1 MRPNRPFHHRLVGRL
16 LLLGGVP
23 AIVVLAIAFSVGFS
37 RTEAELRASVERQV
51 LEAARIAAYDIA
63 DENLQAVT
71 ACRVMADAAAAG
83 FLGDRERSLALARS
97 VLVTTPSFQATSF
110 GWEPRPDD
118 AAALASGLPIEAMD
132 ETGRFLPY
140 WHRDATAPDGIALE
154 PLVDMESPGSL
165 YYLEPR
171 RLFEETGVPTSV
183 ITKPYDYE
191 GVSLIEH
198 IHPIVVDGRFMG
210 IASVDRTLDALR
222 SRLLGLR
229 EELGGESDLFLTT
242 RGLFIAATEDDRR
255 GETGRGQLQESEVAV
270 SPYATLFRE
279 LERNESA
286 AFVTVAD
293 DPILGEPCFY
303 GVSRVV
309 PGDWLLVV
317 RTPVSVASA
326 SANRLMMGNLVGIGV
341 AFVIVVGMLLL
352 LSRPIIRRIERSAD
366 AVRTIGDGDLSIRI
380 TPDDATD
387 ETGDL
392 LRGVARMSD
401 TLRIMA
407 GGVGSARRDI
417 ESVAGEIVESSESE
431 AENANAFGTS
441 ATEIAAAVREIAATA
456 KELDVEVRR
465 VDRRAAES
473 AETTRDG
480 RRRLGEMSDAMRSVQ
495 DATQAI
501 SARLGE
507 ISRSAGRIGGV
518 VDTIGRIAEQT
529 NLLSVNAAIEAEKA
543 GEYGTGFL
551 VVAREIR
558 RLADQTAVAT
568 GEITETVEG
577 MQSAVSSGV
586 MEMDRYTDRVRRV
599 VDETEEVS
607 GDLGGMLE
615 AASENAEA
623 VGRVAEGVTA
633 QAAGASQIDDAMSGL
648 SRGAEQAARTADR
661 LQSAAR
667 RLERATSALT
677 DALAGWR
684 LGDGDGS
691 A

>member
-1 MRPNRPFHHRLVGRL
+1 MRSDRPFHHRLVGRL
-16 LLLGGVP
+16 LLLGGMP
-23 AIVVLAIAFSVGFS
+23 AIVVLAIAFILGFS
-37 RTEAELRASVERQV
+37 RTESELRADVERQV
-51 LEAARIAAYDIA
+51 REAARIAAFDVA

-71 ACRVMADAAAAG
+71 AARVMAQAAAAG

-97 VLVTTPSFQATSF
+97 VLVTTPSFQAASF
-110 GWEPRPDD
+110 GWEPRADD
-118 AAALASGLPIEAMD
+118 ADALGGDLPPETMD
-132 ETGRFLPY
+132 ATGRFLPY
-140 WHRDATAPDGIALE
+140 WHRDPAAPDGIALE
-154 PLVDMESPGSL
+154 PLVGMEDPSFL

-171 RLFEETGVPTSV
+171 RIFEETGVPTSV

-210 IASVDRTLDALR
+210 IATIDRSLETLR
-222 SRLLGLR
+222 SRLLALR
-229 EELGGESDLFLTT
+229 DELGSESDLFLTT
-242 RGLFIAATEDDRR
+242 RGLYIAATEDARR
-255 GETGRGQLQESEVAV
+255 ADTGRAQLQESEVAT
-270 SPYATLFRE
+270 SPYASLFRE

-286 AFVTVAD
+286 GFVTVAT
-293 DPILGEPCFY
+293 DPVLGEPCFY
-303 GVSRVV
+303 GVARVV
-309 PGDWLLVV
+309 PGDWMLVV
-317 RTPVSVASA
+317 RQPVSIASA
-326 SANRLMMGNLVGIGV
+326 SANRLMLGNLVGICV
-341 AFVIVVGMLLL
+341 AFSIAVGILLM

-366 AVRTIGDGDLSIRI
+366 AVRRIGDGDLSVRLAS
-380 TPDDATD
+380 DDATD

-401 TLRIMA
+401 TLRGMA

-417 ESVAGEIVESSESE
+417 ESVTTEIVSSSESE
-431 AENANAFGTS
+431 AENASTFGTS

-456 KELDVEVRR
+456 TELDAEVRR

-480 RRRLGEMSDAMRSVQ
+480 RRRLAEMSDAMRSVQ
-495 DATQAI
+495 EATRGI
-501 SARLGE
+501 STRLGE

-599 VDETEEVS
+599 VDETEDVS
-607 GDLGGMLE
+607 SDLGAMLE
-615 AASENAEA
+615 TTGENAEA

-633 QAAGASQIDDAMSGL
+633 QAAGAAQIDDAMSGL
-648 SRGAEQAARTADR
+648 SRGAEQASRTAER
-661 LQSAAR
+661 LQTAAR
-667 RLERATSALT
+667 RLERASGALT
-677 DALAGWR
+677 TALAGWR
-684 LGDGDGS
+684 LGDGDD
-691 A
+691 AV

>member
-1 MRPNRPFHHRLVGRL
+1 MRPNRPFHQRLVGRL

-23 AIVVLAIAFSVGFS
+23 AAIVLAIAFVLGFS
-37 RTEAELRASVERQV
+37 RTEAELRGAVEGQV
-51 LEAARIAAYDIA
+51 HEAARIAAFDVA

-118 AAALASGLPIEAMD
+118 AAALSSDLPDAAMD
-132 ETGRFLPY
+132 ASGRFLPY
-140 WHRDATAPDGIALE
+140 WHRDADAPDGIALE
-154 PLVDMESPGSL
+154 PLVGMENPEFL
-165 YYLEPR
+165 YYLEPKR
-171 RLFEETGVPTSV
+171 IFEETGVPTSV

-210 IASVDRTLDALR
+210 IATVDRTLDAVR

-229 EELGGESDLFLTT
+229 EDLGSESDLFLTT
-242 RGLFIAATEDDRR
+242 RGLFIAATEDARR
-255 GETGRGQLQESEVAV
+255 NETGRALLQEAEVAT
-270 SPYATLFRE
+270 SPYASLFRE
-279 LERNESA
+279 LGERDDES
-286 AFVTVAD
+286 FVTVAD
-293 DPILGEPCFY
+293 DPVLGEPCFY
-303 GVSRVV
+303 GVSHVE
-309 PGDWLLVV
+309 PGGWMLVV
-317 RTPVSVASA
+317 RQPVSVASA
-326 SANRLMMGNLVGIGV
+326 SVNRLMLGNLVGIVV
-341 AFVIVVGMLLL
+341 ALALAVGILLQL
-352 LSRPIIRRIERSAD
+352 ARPIIRRVERSAD
-366 AVRTIGDGDLSIRI
+366 AVRRIGDGDLSIRI
-380 TPDDATD
+380 APDDATD

-401 TLRIMA
+401 TLRSLA

-417 ESVAGEIVESSESE
+417 ESVTGEIVASSESE
-431 AENANAFGTS
+431 AENASGFGTS

-456 KELDVEVRR
+456 KELDAEVRR

-473 AETTRDG
+473 AETTREG
-480 RRRLGEMSDAMRSVQ
+480 RRRLSDMSEAMRSVQ
-495 DATQAI
+495 DATRGI
-501 SARLGE
+501 STRLGE

-568 GEITETVEG
+568 GEITETVDS

-599 VDETEEVS
+599 VDETEDVS
-607 GDLGGMLE
+607 SDLGAMLE
-615 AASENAEA
+615 TTGENAEA

-633 QAAGASQIDDAMSGL
+633 QAAGAAQIDDAMSGL
-648 SRGAEQAARTADR
+648 SRGAEQATRTAER
-661 LQSAAR
+661 LKAAAR
-667 RLERATSALT
+667 RLERATAALT
-677 DALAGWR
+677 TALSGWR
-684 LGDGDGS
+684 LGEGDDTV
-691 A
+691 